1 MVQFLSQPV
10 SSENTVAHSQ
20 QCLRTHHTI
29 STYKF
34 SILIWIHFLKDSVER
49 I

>member
-10 SSENTVAHSQ
+10 SSENIVAHSQ

-34 SILIWIHFLKDSVER
+34 SIKTQLREFDEVILIN
-49 I
+49 